1 MRSIFC
7 KGQDRPRA
15 YRFSSWLALV
25 LGLSALAVPA
35 TAAAAYPERLVR
47 IVVPTPP
54 GGGTDIATRTVAT
67 KLREVLGQQFI
78 IENRPGMAG
87 NIGAEA
93 VMRAAPDGYTLLAV
107 IASHASNPAVQKN
120 VSYDLVRDF
129 APISRTVTLSNV
141 LIAHPSLPPR
151 TLRELIAFAKAR
163 PGQLQYASAGVG
175 SMPHLMVELLASMA
189 GIKLQN
195 VPYKGGAPAFNDVLA
210 GHVPLMAYGPDVSL
224 AHIVAGKLRAYGV
237 TGAQRLTAA
246 PQIPT
251 LAEAGVAGY
260 EAVQW
265 FGLLAPAGT
274 PKDVVTTLHRAV
286 LRTLD
291 DPVIRD
297 TFVRSGAEPAPSRT
311 PEEFGALISAEVAKW
326 AKVVKQAGIE
336 AQ

>member
-1 MRSIFC
+1 MRLIASECRDASKAF
-7 KGQDRPRA
+7 
-15 YRFSSWLALV
+15 RFSLFVAVGMALI
-25 LGLSALAVPA
+25 GFAQPGFS
-35 TAAAAYPERLVR
+35 AAAYPERVVR

-93 VMRAAPDGYTLLAV
+93 VVRAAPDGYTLLAV
-107 IASHASNPAVQKN
+107 IASHASNPAVQKK

-151 TLRELIAFAKAR
+151 TLREFIAFAKAR
-163 PGQLQYASAGVG
+163 PGELQFASAGVG

-189 GIKLQN
+189 GLKLQN

-210 GHVPLMAYGPDVSL
+210 GHMPLMAYGPDVSL
-224 AHIVAGKLRAYGV
+224 PHIRTGRLRAYGV
-237 TGAQRLTAA
+237 TGARRLDAA
-246 PQIPT
+246 PEIPT
-251 LAEAGVAGY
+251 IAEAGVPGY

-265 FGLLAPAGT
+265 FGLVAPAGT
-274 PKDVVTTLHRAV
+274 PREVVATLHRAV
-286 LRTLD
+286 VRTLED
-291 DPVIRD
+291 ATVRE
-297 TFVRSGAEPAPSRT
+297 TFINNGAEPAPSRT
-311 PEEFGALISAEVAKW
+311 PEEFGALIRAEVAKW
-326 AKVVKQAGIE
+326 AKVVKEAGIAVE
-336 AQ
+336 

>member
-1 MRSIFC
+1 M
-7 KGQDRPRA
+7 GLTL
-15 YRFSSWLALV
+15 RFNFFVAVGMALIGVAQPGSS
-25 LGLSALAVPA
+25 
-35 TAAAAYPERLVR
+35 AAAYPERVVR

-67 KLREVLGQQFI
+67 KLREMLGQQFI

-93 VMRAAPDGYTLLAV
+93 VARAAPDGYTLLAV
-107 IASHASNPAVQKN
+107 IASHASNRAVQKN

-151 TLRELIAFAKAR
+151 TLREFIAFAKAR
-163 PGQLQYASAGVG
+163 PGQLQFASAGVG

-189 GIKLQN
+189 GLKLQN
-195 VPYKGGAPAFNDVLA
+195 VPYKGGAPGFNDVLA

-224 AHIVAGKLRAYGV
+224 PHIRTGRLRAYGV
-237 TGAQRLTAA
+237 TGAKRLTAA
-246 PQIPT
+246 PDIPT
-251 LAEAGVAGY
+251 IAEAGVPGY

-274 PKDVVTTLHRAV
+274 PRDIVATLHRAV
-286 LRTLD
+286 VRTFED
-291 DPVIRD
+291 ASVRE
-297 TFVRSGAEPAPSRT
+297 TFINNGAEPAPSRT
-311 PEEFGALISAEVAKW
+311 PEEFGALIRAEIAKW
-326 AKVVKQAGIE
+326 AKVVKDAGI
-336 AQ
+336 AVP

>member
-1 MRSIFC
+1 MNVKRNMRPLFC
-7 KGQDRPRA
+7 KGHNPRGA
-15 YRFSSWLALV
+15 YRFPSWLAVV
-25 LGLSALAVPA
+25 LGLCGLVVPA
-35 TAAAAYPERLVR
+35 TAATAYPERLVR

-67 KLREVLGQQFI
+67 KLRELLGQQFI
-78 IENRPGMAG
+78 IDNRPGMAG

-129 APISRTVTLSNV
+129 ASISRTVTLSNV

-224 AHIVAGKLRAYGV
+224 PHIVAGKLTAYGV
-237 TGAQRLTAA
+237 TGARRLTAA

-251 LAEAGVAGY
+251 LARPGWPVTKRCNGS
-260 EAVQW
+260 VC
-265 FGLLAPAGT
+265 LRRLAP
-274 PKDVVTTLHRAV
+274 RERS
-286 LRTLD
+286 LRHCTA
-291 DPVIRD
+291 RC
-297 TFVRSGAEPAPSRT
+297 
-311 PEEFGALISAEVAKW
+311 
-326 AKVVKQAGIE
+326 
-336 AQ
+336 

>member
-1 MRSIFC
+1 
-7 KGQDRPRA
+7 
-15 YRFSSWLALV
+15 
-25 LGLSALAVPA
+25 
-35 TAAAAYPERLVR
+35 VR

-67 KLREVLGQQFI
+67 KLRDVLGQQFI

-93 VMRAAPDGYTLLAV
+93 VMRAAPDGYTLLAA

-120 VSYDLVRDF
+120 VPYDLVRDF

-189 GIKLQN
+189 GIKLEN

-224 AHIVAGKLRAYGV
+224 PHIVAGRLRAYGV
-237 TGAQRLTAA
+237 TGAKRISAA

-274 PKDVVTTLHRAV
+274 PREVITTLHRAV
-286 LRTLD
+286 VQTLE
-291 DPVIRD
+291 DPAIRD
-297 TFVRSGAEPAPSRT
+297 TFVRNGAEPAPSRS
-311 PEEFGALISAEVAKW
+311 PEEFGALIRAEVAKW
-326 AKVVKQAGIE
+326 ATVVKRAGIV